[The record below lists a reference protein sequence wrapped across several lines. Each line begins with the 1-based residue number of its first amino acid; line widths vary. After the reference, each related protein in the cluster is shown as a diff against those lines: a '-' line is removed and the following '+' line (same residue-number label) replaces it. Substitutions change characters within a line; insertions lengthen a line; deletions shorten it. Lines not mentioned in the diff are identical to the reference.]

1 MTAYK
6 YDKTIHGSPRVS
18 TNLPPRIS
26 LRFLGNYGILGYFFF
41 GALLAK
47 FLGYNFETYFVFVCC
62 VTFIYKCFRAIL
74 TNSETSVR
82 HNYPTEGFGNISF
95 NDSFS

>member
-1 MTAYK
+1 MTVYR
-6 YDKTIHGSPRVS
+6 YDKTIHGSPRVTS
-18 TNLPPRIS
+18 NLPPRVS
-26 LRFLGNYGILGYFFF
+26 LRFIAKYRFIGNFCF

-47 FLGYNFETYFVFVCC
+47 FFGYSFEFYIIVVLGITLF
-62 VTFIYKCFRAIL
+62 YKCFKAL
-74 TNSETSVR
+74 LAYNEASVR